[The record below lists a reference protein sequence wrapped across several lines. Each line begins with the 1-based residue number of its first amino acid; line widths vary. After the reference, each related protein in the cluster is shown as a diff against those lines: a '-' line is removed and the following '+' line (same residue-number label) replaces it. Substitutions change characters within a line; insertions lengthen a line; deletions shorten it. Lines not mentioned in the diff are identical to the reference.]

1 MADKPKFVF
10 SVNVSKI
17 LAKLHLA
24 GRTQA
29 PNYLIGNT
37 LVKNDN
43 LTSTPENP
51 GKVEFDVKSGKVK
64 KGEVCLVVHDV
75 TFKGQIDVNADLKA
89 KALKEEMKKAKSDKS
104 SATDEKKSATDKQ
117 KLTDD
122 NSNVD
127 KAQSEIDKADK
138 EVSDVRKKYIARLK
152 EIGLGKL
159 KDESTD
165 EEISQAIKDENT
177 QREKDAQKAI
187 EKAKKDMF
195 KELVAYFTTFAG
207 KDNAKKL
214 DISKVVTTQMPTEC
228 NTPDDIPRNRMLMKF
243 ITGKIF
249 TSLTPDQQNIWMKKS
264 LEDQSKEF
272 SMNVGFTVGYEFVV
286 E

>member
-37 LVKNDN
+37 LVENDN
-43 LTSTPENP
+43 LNSTPENP
-51 GKVEFDVKSGKVK
+51 GKVEFIVKSGKA

-89 KALKEEMKKAKSDKS
+89 KALKEEMKKAKNDKS
-104 SATDEKKSATDKQ
+104 NATDEKKSAADKQ

-127 KAQSEIDKADK
+127 KAQSEIDNADK

-165 EEISQAIKDENT
+165 EEISQAIKDENA
-177 QREKDAQKAI
+177 QREKDAQKAV

-214 DISKVVTTQMPTEC
+214 DITKVVTTQMPTEC
-228 NTPDDIPRNRMLMKF
+228 NTPDDIPRNRTLTKF

-249 TSLTPDQQNIWMKKS
+249 TSLTPEQQNIWRKKS

-272 SMNVGFTVGYEFVV
+272 SINVGFTVGYELVV
-286 E
+286 Q